1 MPFSALPHELRKSL
15 KGNQTAIVLAATL
28 LEYAKTKAYCYPSNA
43 TLAEDMGCCVSTI
56 RNALAALRAAGWVRL
71 ELGSNQPNGRRIWLT
86 WRCGPAPPARVPQV
100 SDTPQPI
107 GPPPQPAGPPAQ
119 PVGPPPQPAE
129 SPVQPVEPK
138 SRIVVVEAKAES
150 SEEGQV
156 ADSALRSRP
165 AVPQLPATS
174 EASKAAPRVNP
185 AAATCAL
192 PFDLRAIGAVP
203 ELHPGPAPP
212 SPSAR
217 SQPDQPTRRPRL
229 GLGMTL
235 EELAKVAGDDP
246 ILAAELARRTA
257 PPSPPEPPPATVPTA
272 ELVTALPGRHDL
284 IMAVARRLCEETGDF
299 KVTSQRT
306 FEKMAESV
314 ATRSVPAAVLL
325 SCWRQAMGP
334 TAEHKGKVLVAAWKR
349 SVAEV
354 PPRC

>member
-1 MPFSALPHELRKSL
+1 
-15 KGNQTAIVLAATL
+15 
-28 LEYAKTKAYCYPSNA
+28 
-43 TLAEDMGCCVSTI
+43 
-56 RNALAALRAAGWVRL
+56 
-71 ELGSNQPNGRRIWLT
+71 
-86 WRCGPAPPARVPQV
+86 
-100 SDTPQPI
+100 
-107 GPPPQPAGPPAQ
+107 
-119 PVGPPPQPAE
+119 
-129 SPVQPVEPK
+129 
-138 SRIVVVEAKAES
+138 
-150 SEEGQV
+150 
-156 ADSALRSRP
+156 
-165 AVPQLPATS
+165 
-174 EASKAAPRVNP
+174 
-185 AAATCAL
+185 
-192 PFDLRAIGAVP
+192 
-203 ELHPGPAPP
+203 
-212 SPSAR
+212 
-217 SQPDQPTRRPRL
+217 
-229 GLGMTL
+229 MTL

-284 IMAVARRLCEETGDF
+284 IMAAARRLCEETGDF